1 MHPYIREYFHVTLKR
16 DKYFF
21 LTKKGKKIM
30 LAKNNLKFVVKNGP
44 NSGVAIFTNM
54 KALPHIAPRKV
65 NRSQY
70 FIFIIKNP
78 LDGGLKLS
86 KNLNK

>member
-1 MHPYIREYFHVTLKR
+1 MHPYIREYFHVALKK

-21 LTKKGKKIM
+21 LSKKGKKII

-70 FIFIIKNP
+70 FIFIIKKP
-78 LDGGLKLS
+78 PRRGFKTI
-86 KNLNK
+86 

>member
-1 MHPYIREYFHVTLKR
+1 MS
-16 DKYFF
+16 
-21 LTKKGKKIM
+21 KKGKKII

-65 NRSQY
+65 NRIQY
-70 FIFIIKNP
+70 FIFIIKKP
-78 LDGGLKLS
+78 PRWGFKTI
-86 KNLNK
+86 